1 MNQELEVFLSK
12 NNIEVLP
19 RKEITEGKRDI
30 KLYDAR
36 EYINTI
42 NELHHV
48 FLKEDNKI
56 RFKFKS
62 DIWRIV
68 QTFKLWNRRT
78 ERININNKL
87 YSLVMEASRKR
98 LNSIESIDY
107 ISLIKRAMTR
117 EEVCTGRV
125 YYQVKDGD
133 KKVFITN
140 LDNIEFNMIENDY
153 YSYLKKVRSIYKNEL
168 DDLIKESI
176 EKEELDFKSY
186 IYIKALVEYPYNS
199 MKYLQNIYIKG
210 LEFKNETLEEL
221 LVRDYLI

>member
-48 FLKEDNKI
+48 FLKENNKI

-125 YYQVKDGD
+125 YYQIKEGD

-168 DDLIKESI
+168 DDLIKEAI

-186 IYIKALVEYPYNS
+186 IYIKALVEYPYNY